1 MSKVKNHV
9 IIVVSDNGGHD
20 MKTIIEQ
27 YGVLL
32 GVLTMI
38 GIEISPIKINPF
50 TWLGKICGKL
60 LGIDDL
66 NKKIT
71 KVDEKVDINERDRIR
86 YEILQFSGSLRNGLT
101 RTGNDYQHIEELY
114 QKYHEVLK
122 ANSYITS
129 EIEFIRSCKNTVVDK
144 KKNKNI

>member
-1 MSKVKNHV
+1 M
-9 IIVVSDNGGHD
+9 SDNGGHD

-32 GVLTMI
+32 GVLAMI

-101 RTGNDYQHIEELY
+101 RTENDYQHIEELY

-144 KKNKNI
+144 KKNKSV

>member
-1 MSKVKNHV
+1 
-9 IIVVSDNGGHD
+9 

-32 GVLTMI
+32 GVLAMI

-60 LGIDDL
+60 LGIEEL
-66 NKKIT
+66 SRQIK
-71 KVDEKVDINERDRIR
+71 KVDEKVDENEIDRIR
-86 YEILQFSGSLRNGLT
+86 YEILQFSRSLRGKRQHTDNE
-101 RTGNDYQHIEELY
+101 YQHIEELY
-114 QKYHEVLK
+114 AKYHDKLN

-129 EIEFIRSCKNTVVDK
+129 EMEYIRMCR
-144 KKNKNI
+144 NKED

>member
-1 MSKVKNHV
+1 M
-9 IIVVSDNGGHD
+9 SDNGGHD
-20 MKTIIEQ
+20 MIQKIIEQ

-32 GVLTMI
+32 GVLAMI

-60 LGIDDL
+60 LGIESL
-66 NKKIT
+66 AKQIS

-101 RTGNDYQHIEELY
+101 RTENDYTHIEELY
-114 QKYHEVLK
+114 QKYHDVLK

-129 EIEFIRSCKNTVVDK
+129 EMDFIRSCRNTVVDK
-144 KKNKNI
+144 KKNKNV

>member
-1 MSKVKNHV
+1 
-9 IIVVSDNGGHD
+9 

-32 GVLTMI
+32 GVLAMI

-86 YEILQFSGSLRNGLT
+86 YEILQFSGSLRNGLM
-101 RTGNDYQHIEELY
+101 RTDNDYTHIEELY
-114 QKYHEVLK
+114 DKYHNQLN

-129 EIEFIRSCKNTVVDK
+129 EIEFIRSCRNTVVDK
-144 KKNKNI
+144 KKNKSV

>member
-1 MSKVKNHV
+1 M
-9 IIVVSDNGGHD
+9 SDNGGHD

-32 GVLTMI
+32 GVLAMI

-66 NKKIT
+66 KEQIQ
-71 KVDEKVDINERDRIR
+71 KVDKKVDINEIDRIKH
-86 YEILQFSGSLRNGLT
+86 EISQFSGSLRNGLK
-101 RTGNDYQHIEELY
+101 REEFDYQHIEELFT
-114 QKYHEVLK
+114 KYEKLGG
-122 ANSYITS
+122 NSFVAS
-129 EIEFIRSCKNTVVDK
+129 EMDFIRSCRNTVVDK
-144 KKNKNI
+144 KKNKSV

>member
-1 MSKVKNHV
+1 M
-9 IIVVSDNGGHD
+9 SDNGGHD

-32 GVLTMI
+32 GVLAMI

-60 LGIDDL
+60 LGIENL
-66 NKKIT
+66 SKQIK

-86 YEILQFSGSLRNGLT
+86 YEILQFSGSLRNGLL
-101 RTGNDYQHIEELY
+101 RTDNDYTHIEELY
-114 QKYHEVLK
+114 QKYHEDLH

-129 EIEFIRSCKNTVVDK
+129 EMDFIRSCRNTVVDK
-144 KKNKNI
+144 KKNKNV

>member
-1 MSKVKNHV
+1 MKKCV

-32 GVLTMI
+32 GVLAMI

-66 NKKIT
+66 KKQIQ
-71 KVDEKVDINERDRIR
+71 KVDKKVDINEIDRIK
-86 YEILQFSGSLRNGLT
+86 YEISQFSGSLRNGLK
-101 RTGNDYQHIEELY
+101 REEFDYQHIEELFGKY
-114 QKYHEVLK
+114 QKLGG
-122 ANSYITS
+122 NSFVAS
-129 EIEFIRSCKNTVVDK
+129 EMEFIRSCRNTVVDK
-144 KKNKNI
+144 KKNKNV